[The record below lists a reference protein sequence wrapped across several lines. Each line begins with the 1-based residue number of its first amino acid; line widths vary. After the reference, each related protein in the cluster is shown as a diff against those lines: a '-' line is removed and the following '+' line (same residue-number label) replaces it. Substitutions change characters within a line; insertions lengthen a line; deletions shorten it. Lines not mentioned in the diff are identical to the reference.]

1 MSRYNISEAKSICFG
16 YDMELRRLRYFIA
29 VAEEGHITRAA
40 ERLGMQQPPLSQQI
54 KAIERELDVQL
65 FRRKPRGVELT
76 DAGRAFLHDALATLA
91 RLDRGIET
99 TRRTARGE
107 QGRICLGVTQTSP
120 FHPFV
125 PRVIRAF
132 REAYPLVSI
141 TLEEGNSNELVEHL
155 RNERIDAAFI
165 RTPPADAKGLVVSAL
180 LEEELVAAL
189 PEGHVQAQSDGRG
202 DAALPFKALAGET
215 FVVWGRPQG
224 MGFYP
229 TVIAACHAAGFNP
242 RLAHEALRLAS
253 TLNLVAVGLGIS
265 IVPASLQRIKMDGV
279 VYRRLRSSTRL
290 TAPLLLVSRR
300 GDPSAVVRHYC
311 DLVKRAAKE
320 FSANGPECEVRRVR
334 KRKIILS
341 SRAGS
346 PARSR

>member
-1 MSRYNISEAKSICFG
+1 MEKAKSIRVG
-16 YDMELRRLRYFIA
+16 YDMELRHLRYFIA
-29 VAEEGHITRAA
+29 VAQEGHITRAA

-54 KAIERELDVQL
+54 KAIEQELDVQL

-107 QGRICLGVTQTSP
+107 QGRICLGATHTSP

-141 TLEEGNSNELVEHL
+141 TLEEGDSNDLIEHL

-165 RTPPADAKGLVVSAL
+165 RTSPADANGLVTNAL
-180 LEEELVAAL
+180 LEEELVVAL
-189 PEGHVQAQSDGRG
+189 PEGHLLARKRG
-202 DAALPFKALAGET
+202 GGVLSLKALDGET
-215 FVVWGRPQG
+215 FIVWGGRHG
-224 MGFYP
+224 MGLYAH
-229 TVIAACHAAGFNP
+229 VIAACHAAGFNP
-242 RLAHEALRLAS
+242 RLGHEALRLAS

-265 IVPASLQRIKMDGV
+265 IVPASLQRMQMDGL
-279 VYRRLRSSTRL
+279 VYRRLNGPTRL
-290 TAPLLLVSRR
+290 VAPLMLASRR
-300 GDPSAVVRHYC
+300 DDPSAVVRHYLA
-311 DLVKRAAKE
+311 LVKRAVRE
-320 FSANGPECEVRRVR
+320 FG
-334 KRKIILS
+334 
-341 SRAGS
+341 
-346 PARSR
+346 